1 MRVELSVSE
10 DFEAPPAAKAL
21 DEEVTVVKGWLSP
34 PELFGAPQMLTDE
47 PLPANVVPAPGVPVG
62 EPVGEPIGELVMV
75 VGDVGSNEPIVS
87 QHPSS
92 AVSGRS

>member
-34 PELFGAPQMLTDE
+34 PELFGAPQMLMDE

-62 EPVGEPIGELVMV
+62 EPVGESVTV
-75 VGDVGSNEPIVS
+75 VGDVGSNELIVS
-87 QHPSS
+87 QPPSL
-92 AVSGRS
+92 AMSGRS